1 MKKHYRTAIKEL
13 DRIAKSIEELSDELG
28 FDIDN
33 NAIYQ
38 VAMSNI
44 TAVDMNLT
52 EENKAL
58 SLIWAGYYLGV
69 LDHHLA
75 LMIKEEEEE

>member
-13 DRIAKSIEELSDELG
+13 DRIAKSIETLADELG
-28 FDIDN
+28 YNIDD
-33 NAIYQ
+33 NAIYKL
-38 VAMSNI
+38 AMSNI

-58 SLIWAGYYLGV
+58 SLIWAGYYLGI
-69 LDHHLA
+69 LDHKLA
-75 LMIKEEEEE
+75 LMIKEQEQ